1 MSFDAGAITA
11 KLTLDATAFNTSLN
25 TARQGVQKIGQD
37 MTNLGTKIMQTT
49 RQLSRVASSLTFLG
63 AGITAPLV
71 AAFKSAEKYSNSV
84 RVELER
90 FNNVFIKLRVSIAES
105 LVPIMHK
112 FSNALADLVKRWQ
125 ALSPEMR
132 ESMLRTALLTGVF
145 LTLGGIIS
153 SVAIKIALLI
163 GYIVKL
169 TGAMLKLAVVNPE
182 LLLIRIA
189 IIAILVAMWKWKEVG
204 DLVMNTLSILFD
216 MAVIGLNSIL
226 YVANS
231 LAGAFFAATTG
242 VLKFAAATTA
252 PWNKEAKRNL
262 ELQAEGAWKLAQQYT
277 DLANNNLKKVADAGK
292 NTFNTLTTGQSKFSE
307 ALNKGK
313 EHIQAWIDLFDKIG
327 SQKVDVE
334 KMDEAS
340 KTFSEGWKDG
350 LDAVAL
356 DLTNWGKMAEGIVK
370 SLAQGMQTSL
380 SNFFQGFL
388 KGEIRSAKEMFVE
401 FGNFVLKI
409 ISDVLAQIIAS
420 KLLSALGMGGN
431 IFSSLFGGGGGA
443 VSSGGYTIGNV
454 PVTGSIHG
462 GITAGFQ
469 EGTERIPYTGLY
481 KLHAGEMVTPRYD
494 ATKHEAQK
502 LTIYNMITPE
512 AVAAAMSGKEG
523 EGVIVNTINL
533 NSLRNG
539 VIRREVVKR

>member
-11 KLTLDATAFNTSLN
+11 RITLDSSAFNASMNQVRGNVAKAGEGMQKLGQN
-25 TARQGVQKIGQD
+25 IMSTARQWQ
-37 MTNLGTKIMQTT
+37 
-49 RQLSRVASSLTFLG
+49 RAASAMAFIG
-63 AGITAPLV
+63 AGITAPLI

-189 IIAILVAMWKWKEVG
+189 IIAILVAMWKWKEAG

-262 ELQAEGAWKLAQQYT
+262 ELLAEGAWKLAQQYT

-356 DLTNWGKMAEGIVK
+356 DLTNWGKMADGIVK
-370 SLAQGMQTSL
+370 GLAQGMQTSL

-388 KGEIRSAKEMFVE
+388 KGEIRSAKQLFAE

-409 ISDVLAQIIAS
+409 IADVMAQILAAKIMAGIQS
-420 KLLSALGMGGN
+420 LGSL
-431 IFSSLFGGGGGA
+431 FSNSGSFAFGGGLGGG
-443 VSSGGYTIGNV
+443 SGAG
-454 PVTGSIHG
+454 GS
-462 GITAGFQ
+462 FQ

-481 KLHAGEMVTPRYD
+481 KLHSGEMVTPKYD
-494 ATKHEAQK
+494 ANKHEATK

-512 AVAAAMSGKEG
+512 AVAMAMRSKEG
-523 EGVIVNTINL
+523 EGVIINAI
-533 NSLRNG
+533 NIDSLRNG